1 MQRNRQ
7 RQGKD
12 SRQSSNFYL
21 IQRHGFSLYIS
32 MKSVQNWR
40 SSVVQLVV
48 SAADILT
55 VGYGN
60 LYWEMRPQSLL
71 MCPHMLKRAWP
82 DAGRPEPTC
91 QRQVREGTSGGLN
104 RLPER
109 PIHAQFGLNS
119 PGLFR
124 RPDCVGPFRDG
135 EERVTKYYYEAV
147 MDTGN
152 YCSLESVIGDFWKVN
167 NTSFF

>member
-7 RQGKD
+7 RQEKD

-40 SSVVQLVV
+40 SSSVVQLVV

-71 MCPHMLKRAWP
+71 MCPHTLKRAWTGRWP
-82 DAGRPEPTC
+82 DGTNLSATGSWGRLNAPYTLSLAWTVLVC
-91 QRQVREGTSGGLN
+91 SGG
-104 RLPER
+104 RT
-109 PIHAQFGLNS
+109 
-119 PGLFR
+119 
-124 RPDCVGPFRDG
+124 VWGPLGMGRK
-135 EERVTKYYYEAV
+135 EWPNIIKKPWWTQEITVP
-147 MDTGN
+147 
-152 YCSLESVIGDFWKVN
+152 WKV
-167 NTSFF
+167 